1 MITKNPETFTISFN
15 DFSENKYEDKYV
27 ATREELEQLRNQI
40 DLVLGPTPKRTA
52 PIDLVLGPT
61 PKRTAPITPQEL
73 ERYVVGLPSSVLP
86 VSYDDRFMLYWSL
99 DSKINC
105 IKMLR
110 ESFGL
115 GLKDAKDMYDYMRN
129 NRSSMAQNTCP
140 FVMADLRPLANEA
153 ERGALAPVQ
162 HTTGGPI
169 G

>member
-27 ATREELEQLRNQI
+27 ATREELEQLRNQ
-40 DLVLGPTPKRTA
+40 
-52 PIDLVLGPT
+52 IDLVLGPT

>member
-1 MITKNPETFTISFN
+1 MITKNPETFTISFH

-52 PIDLVLGPT
+52 PI
-61 PKRTAPITPQEL
+61 TPQEL
-73 ERYVVGLPSSVLP
+73 ERYVAGLASSVLP
-86 VSYDDRFMLYWSL
+86 VGYDDRFMLYWAL

-110 ESFGL
+110 ETFGL
-115 GLKDAKDMYDYMRN
+115 GLKDAKDMYEYMRN
-129 NRSSMAQNTCP
+129 NRSSMAQNTYP
-140 FVMADLRPLANEA
+140 FVMTDLRPLANEA

-162 HTTGGPI
+162 YTTGGPI

>member
-1 MITKNPETFTISFN
+1 MITKNPETFTISFH
-15 DFSENKYEDKYV
+15 DLGEDKCEDKYV
-27 ATREELEQLRNQI
+27 ATREELEQLRNQ
-40 DLVLGPTPKRTA
+40 
-52 PIDLVLGPT
+52 IDLVLGPT

>member
-1 MITKNPETFTISFN
+1 MITKNPETFTISFH
-15 DFSENKYEDKYV
+15 DLGEDKCEDKYV
-27 ATREELEQLRNQI
+27 ATREELEQLRNQ
-40 DLVLGPTPKRTA
+40 
-52 PIDLVLGPT
+52 IDLVLGPT

-129 NRSSMAQNTCP
+129 NRSSMAQTTCP